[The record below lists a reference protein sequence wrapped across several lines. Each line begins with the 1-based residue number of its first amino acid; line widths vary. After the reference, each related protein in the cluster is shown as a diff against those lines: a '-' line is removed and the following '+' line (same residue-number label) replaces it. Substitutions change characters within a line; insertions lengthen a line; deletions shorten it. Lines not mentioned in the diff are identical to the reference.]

1 MNNGE
6 ILDYIAQDTRNKMEE
21 YLMESIDELLLLWD
35 KGIKTGTITQ
45 YVYLLFGILENNF
58 YIERTEK
65 IKEIIFNILQSKK
78 EAIYKGKVEE
88 LNGILDGLLL
98 FSYTLVKYD
107 LLLDIRLINYNKY
120 LVELSE
126 QAISIALDKVK
137 GREVTFSYYDLITGC
152 AGFLKYL
159 ININSRNIKL
169 IFDICEY
176 LSVLSEEKEYKNK
189 KITGYHI
196 KRENQFLEI
205 ERKTQLNG
213 HINFGVAHGIV
224 SPIVSLTEVYKKY
237 NKQELKGIIDKLLSL
252 YEEVENKCEV
262 ISYPMQ
268 LKYEDFI
275 KKEYLGREIS
285 SWCYGNIGIARAL
298 MIIYKN
304 INDDSKYTKYKEEL
318 ISIVNQPYEKYALE
332 CTYLC
337 HGLSGV
343 LAIQIQ
349 SYIETK
355 DARFLCT
362 LDRNINKLISLEEE
376 GFLGVNEYKEDVS
389 LLEGR
394 AGVILT
400 LLSIFSGKVI
410 FKDMML
416 I

>member
-1 MNNGE
+1 M
-6 ILDYIAQDTRNKMEE
+6 
-21 YLMESIDELLLLWD
+21 
-35 KGIKTGTITQ
+35 
-45 YVYLLFGILENNF
+45 
-58 YIERTEK
+58 
-65 IKEIIFNILQSKK
+65 
-78 EAIYKGKVEE
+78 EE

-107 LLLDIRLINYNKY
+107 LLLDMRLINYNKY

-137 GREVTFSYYDLITGC
+137 GREVVFSHYDLITGC

-159 ININSRNIKL
+159 ININSKNIKL

-176 LSVLSEEKEYKNK
+176 LSALSEEKEYKNK

-237 NKQELKGIIDKLLSL
+237 NKQELKGVINKLLSL

-285 SWCYGNIGIARAL
+285 SWCYGNIGIVRAL

-332 CTYLC
+332 CSYLC

-349 SYIETK
+349 AYTETK
-355 DARFLCT
+355 DVRFLYT
-362 LDRNINKLISLEEE
+362 LDRNINKLITLEEE

-400 LLSIFSGKVI
+400 LLSVFSGKII